1 MNKNELEKFAESLTV
16 RVDELELEAADNY
29 KFGLMMADKLAEVT
43 AQRDELLAALKKII
57 VLLEGDDGTIGILD
71 TTDGYYEWSIVTMD
85 DRLKAR
91 AVIARAE
98 GEQ

>member
-1 MNKNELEKFAESLTV
+1 MNKSELEKFTEALTV
-16 RVDELELEAADNY
+16 RVDELESQAADDY
-29 KFGLMMADKLAEVT
+29 KFGLMMADKLAKVT

-91 AVIARAE
+91 AVIAKAE

>member
-1 MNKNELEKFAESLTV
+1 MNKSELEKFTEALTV
-16 RVDELELEAADNY
+16 RVDELESQATDDY
-29 KFGLMMADKLAEVT
+29 KFGLMMADKLAGVT
-43 AQRDELLAALKKII
+43 AQRDELLATLKKII
-57 VLLEGDDGTIGILD
+57 VWLEGDDSALGILD

-91 AVIARAE
+91 TAIAKTE